1 MRESLRKI
9 KGKLIAPV
17 HIFCVSSSL
26 YVVVVINI
34 LLSTTEICFPT
45 VDDVHW
51 LSAIEST
58 HWLEHIKC
66 ILSGAV
72 RIVDKVIHLI
82 SNSSF
87 PYLNLF
93 FRLLGGKS

>member
-1 MRESLRKI
+1 ML
-9 KGKLIAPV
+9 V
-17 HIFCVSSSL
+17 IFNVL
-26 YVVVVINI
+26 FFNHR
-34 LLSTTEICFPT
+34 TEICFPT

-72 RIVDKVIHLI
+72 RIGKIFKYYLVSCTIYLT
-82 SNSSF
+82 NF
-87 PYLNLF
+87 PC
-93 FRLLGGKS
+93 S

>member
-9 KGKLIAPV
+9 KGTDFILKSIFAFKMCMILIGFV
-17 HIFCVSSSL
+17 D
-26 YVVVVINI
+26 
-34 LLSTTEICFPT
+34 ICFPT

-72 RIVDKVIHLI
+72 RIVDKVT
-82 SNSSF
+82 
-87 PYLNLF
+87 
-93 FRLLGGKS
+93 

>member
-9 KGKLIAPV
+9 KGNDDNFKI
-17 HIFCVSSSL
+17 SKT
-26 YVVVVINI
+26 I
-34 LLSTTEICFPT
+34 LANARLFIVEICFPT
-45 VDDVHW
+45 VDDAHW

-72 RIVDKVIHLI
+72 RIVDKVLPILSGFTVDWI
-82 SNSSF
+82 AKLCF
-87 PYLNLF
+87 
-93 FRLLGGKS
+93 